1 MLAVKY
7 HEKTTLPLIQASN
20 CCSGRYSIST
30 VQITELYILEKLE
43 WKIDIPTASEIIR
56 SLLLATGVS
65 YDLSKIFER
74 SDAFTVICYLD
85 SNLIKFSSLEIAIV
99 STVCALEQFNQL
111 VFRNQWINSLN
122 NKIDLN
128 LVSIDSCKRELVER
142 LFLNTPIADRNKIE
156 CLTRDTISSLIIN
169 KNN

>member
-65 YDLSKIFER
+65 YDL
-74 SDAFTVICYLD
+74 YLD